1 MIDLQARVSVSPVTI
16 DNNHLFELDLV
27 ETEGFSLVTRS
38 AIEVFPVPIS
48 IAAIRRRRRRAA
60 QLFLQYQQCKNSLGD
75 QALKCVKKPRATAKD
90 KSLREQTVNK
100 NDDWH

>member
-16 DNNHLFELDLV
+16 DNSHLFELGLV

-48 IAAIRRRRRRAA
+48 IAARRRAA
-60 QLFLQYQQCKNSLGD
+60 QLFLQYQQCKNTLGD